1 MGSRLEWKAFIG
13 GPSPAA
19 AARGSLSRQRLEM
32 VSTQGAQ
39 ELLLRDLLRA
49 QKEEMWQRLMV
60 TSFRESFCFA
70 FLNCVTSEGVDLL
83 ELGQH
88 GVWQTHREASGK

>member
-1 MGSRLEWKAFIG
+1 MGSRPERKASIG

-19 AARGSLSRQRLEM
+19 AARGSLPRQRLEL

-39 ELLLRDLLRA
+39 ELLLTDLLRA

-70 FLNCVTSEGVDLL
+70 FLNCVTSEGVDLV
-83 ELGQH
+83 ELGQR
-88 GVWQTHREASGK
+88 GLWQTHREASGK